1 MQVRGRRVGRG
12 FGRYLAGFSIAVLI
26 SAQGTAFAQDQGTPE
41 QQEACKPDVF
51 RLCSQYI
58 PDAERITAC
67 LRGNEPQLS
76 QPCHDVF
83 FPPQAE
89 EPKKKDTKKK
99 SKARN

>member
-12 FGRYLAGFSIAVLI
+12 FGRYLGGFAIAFLI
-26 SAQGTAFAQDQGTPE
+26 SAQGAAFAQDQGTPE

-58 PDAERITAC
+58 PDADRITAC

-89 EPKKKDTKKK
+89 EPKKKETKKK
-99 SKARN
+99 SKTRN